1 MSLQTRFVLLF
12 LSFGFLFGTR
22 QAEAQ
27 KAPANWYL
35 MSPAKDK
42 VYGTGA
48 NKAYEMLQGRTPR
61 EVVVAVIDG
70 GTEID
75 HEDLKGR
82 LWSNPREVAGN
93 GMDDDGNGYVD
104 DIHGWSFLGG
114 EDRDINHEAL
124 ELARLVWRERKYFSG
139 KDTTDLSAEDAARY
153 EAYTTL
159 QAEFDQEHADLQRQY
174 EGIRLVADHIRKVKE
189 SSGGVFSKQ
198 ANKAY
203 KPSDDMGKR
212 LRKTM
217 KVLLLL
223 MPADQLEKE
232 VLMADESMG
241 PMLAMNFLDTDSLR
255 RIVVGDDPAN
265 GSQKVYG
272 CNRYEGP
279 DGMHGTHVAGIIAA
293 SRGNGLGIDGVA
305 SNARIMVLRAVP
317 NGDERDKDVAN
328 AIRYAVDHGASI
340 VNMSF
345 GKYYSGEKSLV
356 DEAVRYGMAKDVLF
370 VHAAGNESK
379 DRDQEITYPCR
390 KLDDGKEVTN
400 WIEVGASSSSRK
412 GKKIVAAFSNYGA
425 GSVDLF
431 APGEDIWSTIPNNG
445 YGDASGTSMAAPVV
459 SGVAAMIRGY
469 FPELTASEVRQVL
482 MATVEPYGKKVR
494 VPGKKE
500 KARMQDLCISGGFVS
515 AENAV
520 RYLLGQGR

>member
-1 MSLQTRFVLLF
+1 MRLRNDHFYTFLALVFLLQGEF
-12 LSFGFLFGTR
+12 SF
-22 QAEAQ
+22 AQ

-35 MSPAKDK
+35 MSPVKDK

-48 NKAYEMLQGRTPR
+48 DRAYDLLKDRMPR
-61 EVVVAVIDG
+61 EIVVAVIDG

-75 HEDLKGR
+75 HEDLRDR
-82 LWSNPREVAGN
+82 LWINQGEVAGN

-104 DIHGWSFLGG
+104 DVHGWSFLGG
-114 EDRDINHEAL
+114 VDRDINHEAM
-124 ELARLVWRERKYFSG
+124 ELARLVFRERRYFAD
-139 KDTTDLSAEDAARY
+139 KDTTRLSAEDADRF
-153 EAYTTL
+153 ERHVSL
-159 QAEFDQEHADLQRQY
+159 QGKFGEEHSEMERQY
-174 EGIRLVADHIRKVKE
+174 QGIKLVADHIRKVKE
-189 SSGGVFSKQ
+189 SSGGEFSKA

-203 KPSDDMGKR
+203 KPTDDMGKR

-223 MPADQLEKE
+223 MSADALEKE

-241 PMLAMNFLDTDSLR
+241 PMLAMNFMDTDSLR

-279 DGMHGTHVAGIIAA
+279 DGMHGTHVAGIIGA
-293 SRGNGLGIDGVA
+293 SRGNGLGIEGVA

-356 DEAVRYGMAKDVLF
+356 DEAVRYGMSRDVLF

-379 DRDQEITYPCR
+379 DRDQETTYPCR
-390 KLDDGKEVTN
+390 KLDDGTEVTN
-400 WIEVGASSSSRK
+400 WIEVGASTSSRK
-412 GKKIVAAFSNYGA
+412 GKKVIASFSNYGA

-431 APGEDIWSTIPNNG
+431 APGEDIWSTIPDNG

-469 FPELTASEVRQVL
+469 FPELTASEVREVL

-494 VPGKKE
+494 VPGKKD
-500 KARMQDLCISGGFVS
+500 KMRMKDLCISGGFVS

-520 RYLLGQGR
+520 RYLLRQGR

>member
-1 MSLQTRFVLLF
+1 MRFLYHPVFLLLSLATLLSGKW
-12 LSFGFLFGTR
+12 SF
-22 QAEAQ
+22 AQ

-48 NKAYEMLQGRTPR
+48 EQAYDLLKDRNPK

-75 HEDLKGR
+75 HEDLKDR
-82 LWSNPREVAGN
+82 LWTNTGEVAGN

-114 EDRDINHEAL
+114 VERDINHEAM
-124 ELARLVWRERKYFSG
+124 ELARLVFRERRYFSD
-139 KDTTDLSAEDAARY
+139 KDTSSLSAEDAARFQRY
-153 EAYTTL
+153 VTL
-159 QAEFDQEHADLQRQY
+159 LGAFDREHADLERQY
-174 EGIRLVADHIRKVKE
+174 QGIKLVADHIRKVKE
-189 SSGGVFSKQ
+189 SSGGVFSKA

-203 KPSDDMGKR
+203 RPTDDTGKR

-241 PMLAMNFLDTDSLR
+241 PMLAMNFMDTDSLR
-255 RIVVGDDPAN
+255 RMVVGDEPGD
-265 GSQKVYG
+265 GSEKAYG

-293 SRGNGLGIDGVA
+293 NRGNGVGIEGVA

-356 DEAVRYGMAKDVLF
+356 DEAVRYGMSKDVLF

-379 DRDQEITYPCR
+379 DRDQELTYPTR
-390 KLDDGKEVTN
+390 KLEDGTQVSN
-400 WIEVGASSSSRK
+400 WLEVGASSSSRN
-412 GKKIVAAFSNYGA
+412 GKKLIASFSNYGA

-431 APGEDIWSTIPNNG
+431 APGEDIWSTIPNNE

-459 SGVAAMIRGY
+459 SGVAAIIRGY
-469 FPELTASEVRQVL
+469 FPELTAGEVREVL

-500 KARMQDLCISGGFVS
+500 RVRMKDLCISGGFVS
-515 AENAV
+515 SENAV
-520 RYLLGQGR
+520 RYLLEKGY